1 MSAKDIRTYINS
13 LPSETRIEASTYV
26 WEHYYDIID
35 LPTKKFVRNVMNLD
49 IVMCHLRN
57 KFPIPPQHPSGK
69 EDPKLQFETYIETL
83 IDKIVSRKFE
93 YSDDTPDEIFND

>member
-13 LPSETRIEASTYV
+13 LPTETRIEASTYV

-57 KFPIPPQHPSGK
+57 KFPISDNTK